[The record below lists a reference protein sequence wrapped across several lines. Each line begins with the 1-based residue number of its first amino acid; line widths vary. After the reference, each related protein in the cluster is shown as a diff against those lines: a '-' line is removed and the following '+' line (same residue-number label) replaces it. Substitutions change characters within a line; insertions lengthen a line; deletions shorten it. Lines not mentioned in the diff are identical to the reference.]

1 MQQLQQQNQQLQD
14 QLQQQQGEIQG
25 LTATVNQIAG
35 AVQATQAAVQQLV
48 ANQVAAQVQEDGV
61 PVDPPQGQQVLE
73 ENPAAP
79 AQAPIQLPAIVGQFT
94 LEKFIK
100 NGAKSF
106 KGSTE
111 PQEAES
117 WMLNMLKSFRAME
130 VPENHWVR
138 LASCR
143 LEEEAAFWWEA
154 AQRTNFVG
162 RALETITWAE
172 FIEAFNVT
180 YYPEQVR
187 EQKSREFSNL
197 EQGVMTVREYEQK
210 FIQLERF
217 APGLC
222 ATEKARTSKFV
233 WGLRFALKDRVAN
246 QRARTLAEAVAIA
259 CVSKEV
265 LDEQFGPWKEKG

>member
-1 MQQLQQQNQQLQD
+1 M
-14 QLQQQQGEIQG
+14 
-25 LTATVNQIAG
+25 
-35 AVQATQAAVQQLV
+35 QQLV

-73 ENPAAP
+73 ENLAARV
-79 AQAPIQLPAIVGQFT
+79 QAPVQLQVQVGQYT

-117 WMLNMLKSFRAME
+117 WTLNMLKSFRAME

-187 EQKSREFSNL
+187 EQKSREFSIL
-197 EQGVMTVREYEQK
+197 EQGVMTV
-210 FIQLERF
+210 
-217 APGLC
+217 
-222 ATEKARTSKFV
+222 
-233 WGLRFALKDRVAN
+233 
-246 QRARTLAEAVAIA
+246 
-259 CVSKEV
+259 
-265 LDEQFGPWKEKG
+265 